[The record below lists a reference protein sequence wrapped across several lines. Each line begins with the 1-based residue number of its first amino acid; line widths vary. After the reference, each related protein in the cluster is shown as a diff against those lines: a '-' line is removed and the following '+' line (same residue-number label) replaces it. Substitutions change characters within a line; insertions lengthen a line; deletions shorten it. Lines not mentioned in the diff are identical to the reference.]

1 MTKQEWL
8 RFITDNEKEFKIAL
22 EDRDNLYDFA
32 NKFKNLSMNY
42 GATKYCLIDNQ
53 GDYVI
58 KWDKDTSYGDTE
70 RECEVY
76 QKAIEKGIAFLFPQ
90 TEILCRIND
99 VAIVIQRKVDYCH
112 SNMSYEQENKLSYQC
127 RTVNMDMVIKVDH
140 NIYRSRVP
148 RLWIKSLI
156 CIYGKKIT
164 KLFEEFTHEQEIN
177 DLHSNN
183 VGYLNGKPI
192 VLDFSGYHH

>member
-8 RFITDNEKEFKIAL
+8 QFITDNEKEFKIAL

-90 TEILCRIND
+90 TEILCRING

-112 SNMSYEQENKLSYQC
+112 GNMSYEQENKLSYQC

>member
-8 RFITDNEKEFKIAL
+8 QFITDNEKEFKIAL

-90 TEILCRIND
+90 TEILCRING

-164 KLFEEFTHEQEIN
+164 KLFEEFTNEQKIN